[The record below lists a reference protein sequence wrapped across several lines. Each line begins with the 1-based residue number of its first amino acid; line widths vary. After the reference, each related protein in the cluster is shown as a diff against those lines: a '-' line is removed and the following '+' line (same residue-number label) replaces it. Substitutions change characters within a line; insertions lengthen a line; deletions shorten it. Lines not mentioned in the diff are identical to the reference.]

1 MKSSRDKHF
10 GIPLNSGPTTSA
22 SPVTDSQESQTPT
35 TKRLVV
41 TFDTNGNPI
50 GENKSKLLTHSLKLI
65 KAHVGVAYDDWGK
78 VGDAKRDDIWQTLM
92 LEFGIPLYQKDNLL
106 SRMGEQW
113 KTWKRNIRK
122 RHFPSE
128 KSTQEI
134 LVLKDH
140 VPKKLEVPLV
150 EWNRFIAI
158 EASTRKIEQ
167 RVQNSINRSKKKDVN
182 NLGAKSYS
190 DAKSE
195 WTVRIHYI
203 IYFCTI

>member
-1 MKSSRDKHF
+1 MEGSRDKHF
-10 GIPLNSGPTTSA
+10 GTPLNSGSTTSA
-22 SPVTDSQESQTPT
+22 SPETVSQESQAP
-35 TKRLVV
+35 TKRLLV

-50 GENKSKLLTHSLKLI
+50 GENKSKLLTRSLKLI
-65 KAHVGVAYDDWGK
+65 KAHVGVACDDWGK
-78 VGDAKRDDIWQTLM
+78 LGDAKRDDLWQTLM
-92 LEFGIPLYQKDNLL
+92 LEFDIPLYQKDNLL

-122 RHFPSE
+122 KHFPSE
-128 KSTQEI
+128 KSSQEI

-140 VPKKLEVPLV
+140 VPKKLEVPLA
-150 EWNRFIAI
+150 EWNQFIAI

-167 RVQNSINRSKKKDVN
+167 RLQNSINRSKKKDVH

-195 WTVRIHYI
+195 WTVCIHYI
-203 IYFCTI
+203 IYFCIIS